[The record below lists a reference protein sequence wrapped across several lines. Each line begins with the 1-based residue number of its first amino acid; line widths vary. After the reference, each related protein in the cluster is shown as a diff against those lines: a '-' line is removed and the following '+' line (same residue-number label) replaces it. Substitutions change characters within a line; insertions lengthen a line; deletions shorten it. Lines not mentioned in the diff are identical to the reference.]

1 MGSTAQ
7 ACRAQAI
14 AEDIPTASSPKLDG
28 MPGGGFQPPRG
39 QRRGSWRTWSG
50 LITASAANALIG
62 SDPSEADELDYSSQ
76 TALAASIW
84 NAMNSF
90 STHIWGL
97 DYSNL
102 LEIRL
107 KKSARLVATRWLDTC
122 WRDHAKGKIKLG
134 AAEESSF
141 RRTQLPL
148 PSEPEIPRKHRCD

>member
-1 MGSTAQ
+1 MQTIIDTTDDDLK
-7 ACRAQAI
+7 AI
-14 AEDIPTASSPKLDG
+14 AEDIPTVSSPKLDG

-90 STHIWGL
+90 STHIWGAG
-97 DYSNL
+97 L
-102 LEIRL
+102 LELAGDSTEEERQACCNAL
-107 KKSARLVATRWLDTC
+107 AGYLLARSR
-122 WRDHAKGKIKLG
+122 
-134 AAEESSF
+134 
-141 RRTQLPL
+141 
-148 PSEPEIPRKHRCD
+148 